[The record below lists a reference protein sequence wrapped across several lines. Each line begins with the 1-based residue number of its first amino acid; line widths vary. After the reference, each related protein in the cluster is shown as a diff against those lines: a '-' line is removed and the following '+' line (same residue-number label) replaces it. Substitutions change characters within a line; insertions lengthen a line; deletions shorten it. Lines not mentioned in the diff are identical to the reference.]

1 MLPHAAMPQPPAAIP
16 LQIAA
21 LTKRYARHTALHPL
35 DLELREGECLALVGG
50 NGAGKSTLLKCLCD
64 LVRPAAGTVRI
75 FGLPYAQARQWLAY
89 LPERFLPPPHLTG
102 WEFLRFMQELQG
114 LAWAQPAAEALLQE
128 LELAPDALRHPVGSL
143 SKGMGQKLGVV
154 AVLLMEKPLLLLDE
168 PLSGLDPL
176 ARARLRAVLGR
187 YRSTGRTVLFSTHQF
202 EGLENLADRILLLH
216 EGRLRFLGSAAGLL
230 TQTGRGTLDEA
241 YLACVGAP

>member
-1 MLPHAAMPQPPAAIP
+1 MPQPPAAPP

-21 LTKRYARHTALHPL
+21 LAKRYGAHTALHPL
-35 DLELREGECLALVGG
+35 DLEIGRGDCLALVGG

-64 LVRPAAGTVRI
+64 LIQPASGTVRI
-75 FGLPYAQARQWLAY
+75 FGLPYAQARRWLGY

-114 LAWAQPAAEALLQE
+114 LPWRQQAADELLRDLELTTEALQ
-128 LELAPDALRHPVGSL
+128 RPVGSL
-143 SKGMGQKLGVV
+143 SKGMGQKLGLV

-176 ARARLRAVLGR
+176 ARARVRALLTRYCQAGR
-187 YRSTGRTVLFSTHQF
+187 SVLFSTHQF
-202 EGLENLADRILLLH
+202 EGLEKVADRILLLH
-216 EGRLRFLGSAAGLL
+216 AGSQHFLGRGEELL
-230 TQTGRGTLDEA
+230 AQTQCSSLDEA
-241 YLACVGAP
+241 YLARIGAA

>member
-1 MLPHAAMPQPPAAIP
+1 MLAHAAMLQPPAATP

-21 LTKRYARHTALHPL
+21 LAKRYAQHTALHPL
-35 DLELREGECLALVGG
+35 DLELRQGECLALVGG

-75 FGLPYAQARQWLAY
+75 FGLPYIQARRWLAY

-102 WEFLRFMQELQG
+102 WEFLRFMQALQG
-114 LAWAQPAAEALLQE
+114 LVWREPAAEALLRE
-128 LELAPDALRHPVGSL
+128 LDLAPEALRQPVGSL
-143 SKGMGQKLGVV
+143 SKGMGQKLGLA

-176 ARARLRAVLGR
+176 ARARLRTLLGR
-187 YRSTGRTVLFSTHQF
+187 YRGAGRAVLFSTHQF
-202 EGLENLADRILLLH
+202 EGLESLADRILLLH
-216 EGRLRFLGSAAGLL
+216 EGRQRFLGRPAELL
-230 TQTGRGTLDEA
+230 AQTGCASLDEA
-241 YLACVGAP
+241 YLVCIEAA

>member
-1 MLPHAAMPQPPAAIP
+1 MPQPPAAPP

-21 LTKRYARHTALHPL
+21 LAKRYGAHTALHPL
-35 DLELREGECLALVGG
+35 DLEIGRGDCLALVGG

-64 LVRPAAGTVRI
+64 LIQPASGTVRI
-75 FGLPYAQARQWLAY
+75 FGLPYAQARRWLGY

-114 LAWAQPAAEALLQE
+114 LPWRQQAADELLRDLELTTEAL
-128 LELAPDALRHPVGSL
+128 RRPVGSL
-143 SKGMGQKLGVV
+143 SKGMGQKLGLV

-176 ARARLRAVLGR
+176 ARARVRALLTR
-187 YRSTGRTVLFSTHQF
+187 YCQGDRSVLFSTHQF
-202 EGLENLADRILLLH
+202 EGLESVADRILLLH
-216 EGRLRFLGSAAGLL
+216 EGKQRFLGHAEELL
-230 TQTGRGTLDEA
+230 AQTQRSSLDEA
-241 YLACVGAP
+241 YLACVGAA